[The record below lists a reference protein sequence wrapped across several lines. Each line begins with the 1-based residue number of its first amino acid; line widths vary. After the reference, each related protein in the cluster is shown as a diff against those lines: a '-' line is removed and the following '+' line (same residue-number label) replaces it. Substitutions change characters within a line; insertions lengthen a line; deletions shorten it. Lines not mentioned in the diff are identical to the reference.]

1 MTWAIPCHKNTA
13 REPHGTQ
20 LRLLRQ
26 RYICS
31 DTWRARER
39 AVRAEGTCSLS
50 LKHIW
55 PLCAS
60 ALARTLAVAARRPR
74 AEGRR
79 LTPRFCAADGLSFCA
94 APVETLPL
102 DAAALTKTPSRSRH
116 ASVDAG
122 SMPRGKRAGS
132 TRPPGMLSPEQKAK
146 VERSI
151 TGQREALLA
160 VHGKATELLPRGHA
174 DFFTRMDATNVD
186 DVPLAGL
193 SQEDLAVICPGD
205 GGLGTNRQAVR
216 MYLRDRLAR
225 APKPDETDAKEAK
238 RVKLREDGELDLEF
252 KSLGRAEQEAKW
264 REALVIP
271 GSCELAVGKNE
282 FVKRTGGSGGCFW
295 TDLHRE
301 RAAAMADEARG
312 RGDLRTSDRKC
323 THTAS

>member
-1 MTWAIPCHKNTA
+1 MSTKKRNGSQRPL
-13 REPHGTQ
+13 G
-20 LRLLRQ
+20 LL
-26 RYICS
+26 
-31 DTWRARER
+31 
-39 AVRAEGTCSLS
+39 
-50 LKHIW
+50 
-55 PLCAS
+55 S
-60 ALARTLAVAARRPR
+60 AKSRT
-74 AEGRR
+74 
-79 LTPRFCAADGLSFCA
+79 
-94 APVETLPL
+94 
-102 DAAALTKTPSRSRH
+102 
-116 ASVDAG
+116 
-122 SMPRGKRAGS
+122 
-132 TRPPGMLSPEQKAK
+132 K

-151 TGQREALLA
+151 ELQREALLA
-160 VHGKATELLPRGHA
+160 AHGKATELLPRGHA
-174 DFFTRMDATNVD
+174 DFFTRIDATNVD
-186 DVPLAGL
+186 DVPLTGL

-205 GGLGTNRQAVR
+205 GGRGTNRTSV
-216 MYLRDRLAR
+216 MYYLRDRLAR
-225 APKPDETDAKEAK
+225 ATKPDETDAKEAK